1 MSETIELNGTEDIE
15 ENEKGSDVEKV
26 FGKLYRKN
34 PEKVTEIMAMMGV
47 GSMGNPLHNKMN
59 EEHITQV
66 LDLATKHDE
75 REYNVHMSN
84 QDKGDKQTFP
94 LNSFA

>member
-1 MSETIELNGTEDIE
+1 MVLKILKKMKKEVMSKKFSGNYI
-15 ENEKGSDVEKV
+15 
-26 FGKLYRKN
+26 
-34 PEKVTEIMAMMGV
+34 EIMAMMGV

-94 LNSFA
+94 LN

>member
-26 FGKLYRKN
+26 FGKLSRKN